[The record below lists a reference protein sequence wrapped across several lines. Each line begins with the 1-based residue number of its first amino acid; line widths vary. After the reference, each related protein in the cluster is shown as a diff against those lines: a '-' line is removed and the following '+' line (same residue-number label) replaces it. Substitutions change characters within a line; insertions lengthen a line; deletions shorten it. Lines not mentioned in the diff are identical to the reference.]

1 MLKSCPK
8 GLEKLMP
15 PESPR
20 ERLATSSLLTRGPV
34 LCSAVC
40 VCVGGCLLPAQLKDE
55 LEFCFDTREPLA
67 HAEFS
72 WKLDFWAL
80 DSYTIVQP
88 SFKTCTSEM
97 KTESIPQFLK

>member
-1 MLKSCPK
+1 
-8 GLEKLMP
+8 MP
-15 PESPR
+15 QESPR

-34 LCSAVC
+34 LCSAV
-40 VCVGGCLLPAQLKDE
+40 GGLLPAQLKDE

-72 WKLDFWAL
+72 WRLDFWAL

-88 SFKTCTSEM
+88 SFKICTSEM